1 MQTELDR
8 ETGARLLLSRTAFPG
23 TIAAAYGAH
32 FLLQTWSVPLSVTP
46 YIAALLAA
54 AVVTAMEF
62 VIPYDRSWHPQW
74 IDVKNDLLFMVTVQ
88 VLVPVGLSWFFS
100 VTLIQYVPTLGLSVT
115 RLWPRN
121 LPLLVQ
127 FILMLVTIAFFRY
140 WLHVAAHN
148 TKTLWSLHA
157 VHHSPK
163 KLYWLNVGRFHPVE
177 KSLQY
182 LLDAFP
188 FIVLGVSLDVIA
200 LYFIFFAVVGFYE
213 HSNTNTRYGI
223 FNYIVSSPELHR
235 WHHSR
240 LIKESNHNYGNTLI
254 VWDLVFGSWRLPR
267 DRRVGELGLI
277 NRNYPL
283 GFFKQMTTPFVPGL
297 DKKPPGT
304 ANAS

>member
-1 MQTELDR
+1 LQTELDR

>member
-1 MQTELDR
+1 
-8 ETGARLLLSRTAFPG
+8 
-23 TIAAAYGAH
+23 YGAH
-32 FLLQTWSVPLSVTP
+32 FLLRMWSVPLSVTP

-163 KLYWLNVGRFHPVE
+163 
-177 KSLQY
+177 Q
-182 LLDAFP
+182 
-188 FIVLGVSLDVIA
+188 
-200 LYFIFFAVVGFYE
+200 
-213 HSNTNTRYGI
+213 
-223 FNYIVSSPELHR
+223 
-235 WHHSR
+235 
-240 LIKESNHNYGNTLI
+240 
-254 VWDLVFGSWRLPR
+254 
-267 DRRVGELGLI
+267 
-277 NRNYPL
+277 
-283 GFFKQMTTPFVPGL
+283 
-297 DKKPPGT
+297 
-304 ANAS
+304 